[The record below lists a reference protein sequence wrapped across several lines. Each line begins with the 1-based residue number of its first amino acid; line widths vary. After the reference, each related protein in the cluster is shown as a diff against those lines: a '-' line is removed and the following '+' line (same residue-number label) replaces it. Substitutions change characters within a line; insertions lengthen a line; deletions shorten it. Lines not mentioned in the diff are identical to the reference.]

1 MVCAGRRRE
10 RRQKKS
16 WEGRRG
22 DYGPPITR
30 GGGREQ
36 DQSQEIFLA
45 DPTGDIGAWCAPSK
59 VWGCSQTRQRPQ
71 MSPLLEPPQ
80 SQLLASPRGTR
91 GFNPPSCEA
100 AVQT

>member
-1 MVCAGRRRE
+1 MVCVGRRRE

-16 WEGRRG
+16 WEDRRG
-22 DYGPPITR
+22 DYGPPVTP

-36 DQSQEIFLA
+36 DQSQVIFLA
-45 DPTGDIGAWCAPSK
+45 DPTGDIGAWCAPQQG
-59 VWGCSQTRQRPQ
+59 VGVLANLQRPQ
-71 MSPLLEPPQ
+71 MSPLPEPPQ
-80 SQLLASPRGTR
+80 SQLLASPGGTR